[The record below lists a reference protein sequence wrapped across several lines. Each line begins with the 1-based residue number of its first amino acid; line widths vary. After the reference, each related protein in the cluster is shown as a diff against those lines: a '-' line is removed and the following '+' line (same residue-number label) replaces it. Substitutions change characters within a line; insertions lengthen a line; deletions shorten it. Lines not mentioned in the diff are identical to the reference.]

1 MKYLTVDRWRLHC
14 FPLCIPLNMWLLTL
28 FLETI
33 SSCALHCG
41 LKKVSNKKTSLIYLV
56 FISKFIASFHTKAPE
71 NQISF
76 YVISSILLAT
86 LTTLKTFNSA
96 FAIISFDSVTNFP
109 LQDLRSHSLKPRCG
123 SLSIS
128 HGLGQLLATI
138 TGNPL
143 MCRLVEVFEA
153 SPAPAMRRF
162 PIPALKE
169 QISRLPRFQKRV

>member
-162 PIPALKE
+162 PIPAVKE
-169 QISRLPRFQKRV
+169 QTSRLPRFQKRV